1 MNSQPTCL
9 FLNCLKLMNNS
20 HIIKGSV
27 ISELKNRVEK
37 ANYGL

>member
-1 MNSQPTCL
+1 
-9 FLNCLKLMNNS
+9 MNNS

-37 ANYGL
+37 PNYALWRHKTELSQIVTL